1 MNYPLISDYIEA
13 IHSAEDNFDQLQNLR
28 PVLDND
34 GNPVMSSGN
43 FAVVFKMKDVNTG
56 RFYAVKCFI
65 KEQEGRAERY
75 RQISDELQYIQS
87 PYLLHVRYMDK
98 EIFVSNA
105 GSDGEEYPVLMMDWV
120 EGLTLDAYIRQHIND
135 SYALR
140 MLAYRFCKM
149 GAWLMSQSF
158 AHGDLKPDNILARD
172 DGSLVLVDY
181 DGMYVPAMEGEKA
194 YEMGSPDF
202 RHPLRTEQD
211 FNEHI
216 DDFSISSIALSLK
229 AIAINPEIYVK
240 YSAADR
246 LLLSA
251 ADYRD
256 LSNSAALQAI
266 MLYASD
272 AELSTLLAAFLLASS
287 RQNLA
292 MVSFRIFILNEP
304 EKPKI
309 EPISTEITKED
320 LAEAIEDE
328 YGVKYSKDGKK
339 LLTFNLTLNNVMLKT
354 YSIKNGTKAICN
366 GAFRDCSSLLSI
378 SIPDSV
384 INIGARACDGCRSMR
399 SIDIPDSVKSIGV
412 GAFSGCC
419 FLRSIDIPDNVKS
432 IGDGA
437 FSGCSSLQSIHIP
450 KSVKSIGDGA
460 FRDCSSLQSIHIP
473 KSVNSIGD
481 RAFSLCSSLQSIDI
495 PASVKSIGDSAF
507 SWCYSLR
514 SINIPDSVNSIGE
527 DAFRG
532 CSSLLSINIPDGVN
546 SIGKG
551 AFEGCSSLQS
561 IVIPDSVNSIGILA
575 FSGCSS
581 LQSIV
586 IPKSVNSIGGGAL
599 NGCVR
604 LTKIV
609 IQGDEFYVKDNFL
622 ISSDDEI
629 IACWSSSDRILI
641 PASVKS
647 IGDSAFSWC
656 SSLQSIDIPDSVKNI
671 GNEAFHGCSS
681 LQSIVIPDSVKSI
694 GNGAFSGC
702 RSLWSIDIPDSV
714 KSIGN
719 GAFSGCRSLWSIDI
733 PDSVK
738 SIGAEAFRGC
748 SSMQSIVIPD
758 SVNSIGGGA
767 LNECVRLTKI
777 VIQGDEF
784 YVKDDFLISRDDEII
799 ACWSSSHRVLIPD
812 SVNSIGAYA
821 FRNCWS
827 LRSIDIPDS
836 ISSIRNSAFIERS
849 SLQSIVI
856 PESVKSIGVGAFSGC
871 RFLRSIVIPDSVNS
885 IGNSAFNGCKSL
897 HSIVIPDSVNSIGD
911 EAFCRCSSL
920 RVINIPDSVNSI
932 GEDAFYSCS
941 SLESI
946 YITKGTREKFMK
958 LLPGYLQ
965 DKLVE
970 K

>member
-87 PYLLHVRYMDK
+87 PYLLHVRYIDK

-158 AHGDLKPDNILARD
+158 AHGDLKPDNILVRD

-181 DGMYVPAMEGEKA
+181 DGMYVPAMEGECA
-194 YEMGSPDF
+194 NEMGSPDF

-292 MVSFRIFILNEP
+292 MVSFRIFILKEP
-304 EKPKI
+304 EKPEI
-309 EPISTEITKED
+309 EYISTECTEEEM
-320 LAEAIEDE
+320 AEAIEDE

-339 LLTFNLTLNNVMLKT
+339 LLSCDNRELKT

-366 GAFRDCSSLLSI
+366 EAFEGCYSLQSINIPESVISIGHGAFFCCHLRSINLPDSLNRIEHGTFFHCSCLQGIDIPNSVLLIGNGAFDGCSSLQSIDIPNSVISIGDGAFYDCSSLQSI
-378 SIPDSV
+378 VIPDSVNSIGNTAFCGCSSLQSIDIPNSVISIGDAAFGGCSSVQSIVIPDSV
-384 INIGARACDGCRSMR
+384 I
-399 SIDIPDSVKSIGV
+399 SIGI
-412 GAFSGCC
+412 GAFSGCSS
-419 FLRSIDIPDNVKS
+419 LQSIVIPDSVSSIGNRAFSGCSSLQSIVIPESVNSIGNGALNGCVCLTKFVIQGDKFYVKDNFLISRDDEIIACWSQSDRILIPESVNSIGNWVFSDCSSLQSIVIPESVIS

-450 KSVKSIGDGA
+450 ESVNSIGDWA
-460 FRDCSSLQSIHIP
+460 FSDCSSLQSVDIP
-473 KSVNSIGD
+473 DSVNYIGD
-481 RAFSLCSSLQSIDI
+481 YAFRNCSSLQSI
-495 PASVKSIGDSAF
+495 
-507 SWCYSLR
+507 
-514 SINIPDSVNSIGE
+514 NIP
-527 DAFRG
+527 
-532 CSSLLSINIPDGVN
+532 
-546 SIGKG
+546 K
-551 AFEGCSSLQS
+551 
-561 IVIPDSVNSIGILA
+561 
-575 FSGCSS
+575 
-581 LQSIV
+581 
-586 IPKSVNSIGGGAL
+586 
-599 NGCVR
+599 
-604 LTKIV
+604 
-609 IQGDEFYVKDNFL
+609 Y
-622 ISSDDEI
+622 
-629 IACWSSSDRILI
+629 
-641 PASVKS
+641 
-647 IGDSAFSWC
+647 
-656 SSLQSIDIPDSVKNI
+656 
-671 GNEAFHGCSS
+671 
-681 LQSIVIPDSVKSI
+681 
-694 GNGAFSGC
+694 
-702 RSLWSIDIPDSV
+702 
-714 KSIGN
+714 
-719 GAFSGCRSLWSIDI
+719 
-733 PDSVK
+733 
-738 SIGAEAFRGC
+738 
-748 SSMQSIVIPD
+748 
-758 SVNSIGGGA
+758 
-767 LNECVRLTKI
+767 
-777 VIQGDEF
+777 
-784 YVKDDFLISRDDEII
+784 
-799 ACWSSSHRVLIPD
+799 
-812 SVNSIGAYA
+812 
-821 FRNCWS
+821 
-827 LRSIDIPDS
+827 
-836 ISSIRNSAFIERS
+836 
-849 SLQSIVI
+849 
-856 PESVKSIGVGAFSGC
+856 
-871 RFLRSIVIPDSVNS
+871 
-885 IGNSAFNGCKSL
+885 
-897 HSIVIPDSVNSIGD
+897 
-911 EAFCRCSSL
+911 
-920 RVINIPDSVNSI
+920 
-932 GEDAFYSCS
+932 
-941 SLESI
+941 
-946 YITKGTREKFMK
+946 TREKFMK
-958 LLPGYLQ
+958 LLPEDLQ
-965 DKLVE
+965 DNLVV